1 MAIRITD
8 DMTVL
13 EIDNW
18 AVAIGRLSEHAVADK
33 NGVHPAG
40 SPRGLAPMILRRHFI
55 RRWGITPQAH
65 RDRFSQL
72 AGWRPA
78 RSEHVPLCYLM

>member
-18 AVAIGRLSEHAVADK
+18 VVAIGRLSEHAVADK
-33 NGVHPAG
+33 NGVHPLVRRAG
-40 SPRGLAPMILRRHFI
+40 S
-55 RRWGITPQAH
+55 
-65 RDRFSQL
+65 
-72 AGWRPA
+72 RP
-78 RSEHVPLCYLM
+78 